1 MTSSKTKTASKQ
13 SKATQANGEH
23 FKLDSKVFWIG
34 GTLILLAGGGVA
46 YWYLEKKKN
55 SRKEAHTM
63 TSSSNSTATIRNKG
77 FKCISQQ
84 YPLTYGTCHP
94 DVSIL
99 QRYLKALKMDIGK
112 SGRNRDGID
121 GQFGALTQAAA
132 KKKLGKER
140 FSTTDLKGIKNAL
153 KFIRS

>member
-1 MTSSKTKTASKQ
+1 MTSSKTKIASKQ
-13 SKATQANGEH
+13 SKTTQENGEH

-46 YWYLEKKKN
+46 YWYLEKKKK
-55 SRKEAHTM
+55 SREEAHTM
-63 TSSSNSTATIRNKG
+63 TPSFNPAENTSNKG
-77 FKCISQQ
+77 FKCINQQ

-99 QRYLKALKMDIGK
+99 QRYLKALKMDIGR

-140 FSTTDLKGIKNAL
+140 FSTTDLIGIKNAL
-153 KFIRS
+153 KFIGS

>member
-13 SKATQANGEH
+13 SKATRSNGEH

-34 GTLILLAGGGVA
+34 GTLILLAGSGVA
-46 YWYLEKKKN
+46 YWYLEKKKK
-55 SRKEAHTM
+55 SRKEAHIKTP
-63 TSSSNSTATIRNKG
+63 SSNPAETANNKG
-77 FKCISQQ
+77 FKCINQQ

-140 FSTTDLKGIKNAL
+140 FSTTDLIGIKNAL
-153 KFIRS
+153 KFIGS